1 MPIIIR
7 VYALDHAPRVYAP
20 VVSQWLRDMAGH
32 PRTARRREEISPGG
46 VQGSSAIQ
54 LHDQKRS
61 LRKGLLLPN
70 LIQNDSQFLKLE
82 AWRE

>member
-1 MPIIIR
+1 MLR
-7 VYALDHAPRVYAP
+7 VSMHQSYRNGCETWPDIPEQL
-20 VVSQWLRDMAGH
+20 G
-32 PRTARRREEISPGG
+32 EEKRSVLGG
-46 VQGSSAIQ
+46 GRVQGSSAIQ